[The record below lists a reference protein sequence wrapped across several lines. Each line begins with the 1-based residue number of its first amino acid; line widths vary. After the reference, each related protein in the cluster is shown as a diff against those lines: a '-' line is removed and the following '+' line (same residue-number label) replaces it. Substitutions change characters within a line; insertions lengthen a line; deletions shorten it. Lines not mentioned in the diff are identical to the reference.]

1 MKKRLRLGVA
11 LALGAS
17 VGWPVDWIARY
28 PKPESYL
35 SDFAQV
41 VDAAGKTRIE
51 AYAASVEQA
60 TGARMAFVTIPSV
73 EGEPIE
79 DVAGAIFRGWGTGES
94 GKENGV
100 LLLFSIAEHRF
111 RLEEGRSLAVIL
123 PGRLSDDVLRE
134 MSPALRKDDM
144 GDAVAAAAQT
154 VGAAIAEA
162 KHVRLSARPPHRRNS
177 AAIVDYWNWILLV
190 VAVALAWLL
199 LGCRTRGRASYG
211 GRGTGGF
218 GAFDSGDGF
227 GGFGGADSGHGSASS
242 DW

>member
-1 MKKRLRLGVA
+1 MKKRLRLGVV

-28 PKPESYL
+28 PKPESYV

-41 VDAAGKTRIE
+41 VDPAGKTQIE

-60 TGARMAFVTIPSV
+60 TGARMAFVTIPSL

-79 DVAGAIFRGWGTGES
+79 GVAGAIFRGWGMGET
-94 GKENGV
+94 GKENEV

-111 RLEEGRSLAVIL
+111 RLEEGRRLAAIL
-123 PGRLSDDVLRE
+123 PRGLSDDALRE
-134 MSPALRKDDM
+134 MRPALRHDDI
-144 GDAVAAAAQT
+144 GDAVAAAAQI
-154 VGAAIAEA
+154 VGTAIAEA
-162 KHVRLSARPPHRRNS
+162 KHAHLTARPPHRRHPP
-177 AAIVDYWNWILLV
+177 AIADYWNWMLIV
-190 VAVALAWLL
+190 SVAALAWLL
-199 LGCRTRGRASYG
+199 LGKRTRGRASYG
-211 GRGTGGF
+211 GRGSGGF

-227 GGFGGADSGHGSASS
+227 GGFGGADSGPGSASS